1 MRLVRHVD
9 FGLIREPAPGGMS
22 PDHPPTSPCCAVG
35 ESRSVR
41 ASAPTTEGLSQPPP
55 SWYGARSGAL
65 PDASTDH
72 RFQCLSARAYPM
84 CKHLMSLCISQ
95 PAEMACL
102 EAERRANG
110 EQRHFTPA
118 ARSDPAPFAARVLPH
133 ADAAPASP
141 WWPELCPPRRQFLG
155 RNSAAG
161 DTNGGSATRR

>member
-1 MRLVRHVD
+1 MSTLGSFASPPLAGCRQITLPLHLAAQSANRGLCVHPHQQLKASLNRRLL
-9 FGLIREPAPGGMS
+9 GTEPAPAHCLTHQLIIDFNVCPHALTQCVNIS
-22 PDHPPTSPCCAVG
+22 CLCVSLNRRRWHA
-35 ESRSVR
+35 SRQS
-41 ASAPTTEGLSQPPP
+41 E
-55 SWYGARSGAL
+55 
-65 PDASTDH
+65 
-72 RFQCLSARAYPM
+72 
-84 CKHLMSLCISQ
+84 
-95 PAEMACL
+95 
-102 EAERRANG
+102 ERRANG